1 MNKSIAKY
9 LLYHPSS
16 NLIVLTVENFS
27 ETSNTATV
35 DLSKAEMGNMA
46 LLTSHNKEENYSNKI
61 DIEIDEYKGT
71 PLTDRK
77 WSVRLEPH

>member
-1 MNKSIAKY
+1 MNKSIARY
-9 LLYHPSS
+9 LLYHSWS
-16 NLIVLTVENFS
+16 NLIILTVENFS
-27 ETSNTATV
+27 ETSQIAIV
-35 DLSKAEMGNMA
+35 DLTEAKIGNMA